1 MDVWNILKA
10 LILAVVEGA
19 TEFIPVSST
28 GHQLLIGHFI
38 GFNSPNHT
46 FEVLIQLG
54 AILAILYAYF
64 GKLTGIAKA
73 LPHDPKARRFVLAVL
88 VAFLPAAIIG
98 GLFSKYIKYYLFNP
112 WIVCATLVAGGLV
125 LLVIDD
131 MFSDKYEGSEQ
142 RIARAN
148 LPEGTR
154 QKSDVFDFSL
164 PMALKIGAFQCLAM
178 IPGVSRSGATIV
190 GALLMGANKRAATE
204 FSFYLAMPT
213 MAGAF
218 AKDLLDNYRNLSSN
232 DAMLIV
238 IGFIA
243 AFFAALFVV
252 RTVLDY
258 VSRHGFGLFAWW
270 RIIVGSLGFAGL
282 ILFG

>member
-1 MDVWNILKA
+1 MDLVQIAKA
-10 LILAVVEGA
+10 LLLAVVEGA

-28 GHQLLIGHFI
+28 GHQLLVGHFI
-38 GFNSPNHT
+38 GFHSPNNT

-54 AILAILYAYF
+54 AVLAILYAYF
-64 GKLTGIAKA
+64 GKLWGIATS
-73 LPHDPKARRFVLAVL
+73 LPHDPKARRFVIAVL

-98 GLFSKYIKYYLFNP
+98 GLFSKHIKFYLFNP
-112 WIVCATLVAGGLV
+112 WIICATLVAGGLV

-131 MFSDKYEGSEQ
+131 MFGEPKATPPDERHTDTVEQ
-142 RIARAN
+142 PRK
-148 LPEGTR
+148 T
-154 QKSDVFDFSL
+154 DVFEFSL

-190 GALLMGANKRAATE
+190 GAMLMGASKRSATE

-218 AKDLLDNYRNLSSN
+218 AKDLLDNYKNLSSD
-232 DAMLIV
+232 DALLIV
-238 IGFIA
+238 IGFVA
-243 AFFAALFVV
+243 AFVSALIVV

-258 VSRHGFGLFAWW
+258 VSRHGFWLFAWW

-282 ILFG
+282 IIFG

>member
-1 MDVWNILKA
+1 MDFVNIAKA
-10 LILAVVEGA
+10 LVLAVVEGA

-38 GFNSPNHT
+38 GFHSPNNT

-54 AILAILYAYF
+54 AILAILFVYF
-64 GKLTGIAKA
+64 GRLAGIAGA
-73 LPHDPKARRFVLAVL
+73 LPRDPKARRFVAAILL
-88 VAFLPAAIIG
+88 AFLPAAIVG
-98 GLFSKYIKYYLFNP
+98 GIFSKMIKAYLFNP

-125 LLVIDD
+125 LLVVDD
-131 MFSDKYEGSEQ
+131 TDLDQ
-142 RIARAN
+142 R
-148 LPEGTR
+148 
-154 QKSDVFDFSL
+154 KDDVYDFSL
-164 PMALKIGAFQCLAM
+164 PMALKIGLFQCLAM

-190 GALLMGANKRAATE
+190 GAMLMGANKRAATE

-218 AKDLLDNYRNLSSN
+218 AKDLLDNYKNLSSD
-232 DAMLIV
+232 DALLIV
-238 IGFIA
+238 IGFVA
-243 AFFAALFVV
+243 AFFAALVVV

-258 VSRHGFGLFAWW
+258 VSRRGFALFAWW

>member
-1 MDVWNILKA
+1 MDFVQIAKA
-10 LILAVVEGA
+10 LVLAVVEGA

-28 GHQLLIGHFI
+28 GHQLLVGHFI
-38 GFNSPNHT
+38 GFHSPNNT

-54 AILAILYAYF
+54 AVLAILFVYF
-64 GKLTGIAKA
+64 GKLWGIATS
-73 LPHDPKARRFVLAVL
+73 LPNDPKARRFVLAVL
-88 VAFLPAAIIG
+88 IAFLPAAIVG

-112 WIVCATLVAGGLV
+112 WIICATLVAGGLV

-131 MFSDKYEGSEQ
+131 MVGEPKATPRDESHTDTVEHPRK
-142 RIARAN
+142 
-148 LPEGTR
+148 T
-154 QKSDVFDFSL
+154 DVFEFSL
-164 PMALKIGAFQCLAM
+164 PMALKIGLFQCLAM

-190 GALLMGANKRAATE
+190 GAMLMGASKRSATE

-218 AKDLLDNYRNLSSN
+218 AKDLLDNYKNLSSN
-232 DAMLIV
+232 DALLIV
-238 IGFIA
+238 IGFVA
-243 AFFAALFVV
+243 AFVSALIVV

-258 VSRHGFGLFAWW
+258 VSRHGFWLFAWW

-282 ILFG
+282 IIFG

>member
-1 MDVWNILKA
+1 MDVTTILKA
-10 LILAVVEGA
+10 LVLAVVEGA

-38 GFNSPNHT
+38 GFHSPNNT
-46 FEVLIQLG
+46 YEVLIQLG

-64 GKLTGIAKA
+64 GRLVGIAKA
-73 LPHDPKARRFVLAVL
+73 LLNDASARRFVVAVL
-88 VAFLPAAIIG
+88 VAFLPAAIVG
-98 GLFSKYIKYYLFNP
+98 GIFSKMIKTYLFNP

-125 LLVIDD
+125 LLVIDETD
-131 MFSDKYEGSEQ
+131 LSGKGGDETNK
-142 RIARAN
+142 RA
-148 LPEGTR
+148 P
-154 QKSDVFDFSL
+154 KDDVFQFSL

-190 GALLMGANKRAATE
+190 GAMLMGATKRSATE

-218 AKDLLDNYRNLSSN
+218 AKDLLDNYKNLSGN
-232 DAMLIV
+232 DAALIV
-238 IGFIA
+238 IGFVA
-243 AFFAALFVV
+243 SFLAALVVV

-258 VSRHGFGLFAWW
+258 VARHGFWLFAWW